1 MTFNNDQ
8 CLFRLLL
15 VGLPFTILVN
25 YAEVLIWSEQPK
37 LLQYILKSQ
46 SWVST
51 WSPTTREAR
60 FWTKSSISK
69 LFHESQIWMPY
80 WKNIWWFQLDK
91 EILAMTCKSS
101 AVKGLCTRT
110 MKADGNTHWFSWFS
124 PATSHK
130 RFSSYTRHCGSS
142 IIEART
148 TSFQYSNFHY
158 IVHSKLIMQWFG
170 IKVIV
175 LFYFFSVHYLFFS
188 SLVQLVECDS

>member
-1 MTFNNDQ
+1 MQKFWYGQSNLNYYSTF
-8 CLFRLLL
+8 
-15 VGLPFTILVN
+15 
-25 YAEVLIWSEQPK
+25 
-37 LLQYILKSQ
+37 
-46 SWVST
+46 
-51 WSPTTREAR
+51 WSPSPECQPGHRQLEKR
-60 FWTKSSISK
+60 GSGQSHRSQNYFTKVKYGCLTGRTSDGFK
-69 LFHESQIWMPY
+69 
-80 WKNIWWFQLDK
+80 LDK

-158 IVHSKLIMQWFG
+158 IVHSKLIMQWFA

-175 LFYFFSVHYLFFS
+175 FFFLFIIS
-188 SLVQLVECDS
+188 SFLPLYS